1 MKKIVRFSLLAAVFL
16 IFIAAILK
24 NNYSDIKTGSESSQ
38 TVKQRIKAEL
48 EQDKQVL
55 KADDKPKRKTRF
67 KSNDE
72 IKKEYGKI
80 ETVHLWNGKVYTGA
94 VVNNNELYT
103 IVTVQGAVSIPMKD
117 VKLRE
122 IIR

>member
-1 MKKIVRFSLLAAVFL
+1 MKKIVRFSLLAAVL
-16 IFIAAILK
+16 IIIISAILK
-24 NNYSDIKTGSESSQ
+24 NNSDDKKTGSDNSPTIKEI
-38 TVKQRIKAEL
+38 IKAEI
-48 EQDKQVL
+48 EQEKQSS
-55 KADDKPKRKTRF
+55 KAEEKPKKKIRF

-94 VVNNNELYT
+94 VVNSNELYT
-103 IVTVQGAVSIPMKD
+103 IVTVQGIVNIPMKD